1 MSTNLVLCVSD
12 EDYTVRLTK
21 YRCKPVMFLNLLG
34 SLLAELP
41 SLVLTDVEEVLVNN
55 GFEVEQTYDQ
65 EFSSFMMQSSLMVNW
80 AWLLDVKN
88 KELKY
93 WDVTAALDGLDKMIS
108 GPSIDPLDC
117 LQWMSI
123 SEQEEMSG
131 AVTEGIHA
139 VQKAGVT
146 VVNYQSS

>member
-12 EDYTVRLTK
+12 ENSTVRFTK

-34 SLLAELP
+34 GLLETIP
-41 SLVLTDVEEVLVNN
+41 SLILTDIEELLVKN

-65 EFSSFMMQSSLMVNW
+65 EFAPAMMQPSLMVSW

-93 WDVTAALDGLDKMIS
+93 WDVTAVLDGMEKTVS
-108 GPSIDPLDC
+108 GDSLSPLDC
-117 LQWMSI
+117 LQWMSG
-123 SEQEEMSG
+123 SEQKEMSD
-131 AVTEGIHA
+131 AVKEGI
-139 VQKAGVT
+139 VSIQQSGVT
-146 VVNYQSS
+146 VVNF